1 MKEKNKNYSA
11 VQSVRIMGT
20 VNSSYFFISILH
32 RRQGL
37 FKKNLSCTGATM
49 LCPNASM
56 TLNSARPVTPMTMD
70 DRETPSKWKGET
82 R

>member
-32 RRQGL
+32 RKRGL
-37 FKKNLSCTGATM
+37 FKKNLSCTGAT
-49 LCPNASM
+49 
-56 TLNSARPVTPMTMD
+56 
-70 DRETPSKWKGET
+70 
-82 R
+82 